1 MKKFFI
7 STVMVF
13 AFSALAVGQVKGYD
27 FMTKLD
33 QRKTYQAISQYVGAN
48 FDQHDAMKVVFSTS
62 ASKMGKAIEANDE
75 AQVQKA
81 LNFNLANMRAIL
93 SKEQYR
99 KYLTLLN
106 VSYYNKQNLLA
117 VKK

>member
-1 MKKFFI
+1 M
-7 STVMVF
+7 SLAMVF
-13 AFSALAVGQVKGYD
+13 ALSTFAVAQVSSYE
-27 FMTKLD
+27 FMTKLND
-33 QRKTYQAISQYVGAN
+33 GKSLRALTKYVGAG
-48 FDQHDAMKVVFSTS
+48 FDQYDAMRMILNSS
-62 ASKMGKAIEANDE
+62 AYKMGKAIEANDE

-81 LNFNLANMRAIL
+81 LNFNLANMKAVL

>member
-1 MKKFFI
+1 MKRFFV
-7 STVMVF
+7 SAVMVF
-13 AFSALAVGQVKGYD
+13 AFSALAVAQVGSYE

-33 QRKTYQAISQYVGAN
+33 DRKTFRAVSSYVGAN
-48 FDQHDAMKVVFSTS
+48 FEQHDAMRMILETS
-62 ASKMGKAIEANDE
+62 ASKMEKAIEANDE
-75 AQVQKA
+75 ARVTKA

-93 SKEQYR
+93 TKEQYR

-117 VKK
+117 VRK

>member
-1 MKKFFI
+1 MFAL
-7 STVMVF
+7 STTF
-13 AFSALAVGQVKGYD
+13 AVAQVSD
-27 FMTKLD
+27 FEFMTKMNEGKSL
-33 QRKTYQAISQYVGAN
+33 KALAKYVEAGFEQYGDMRMVLN
-48 FDQHDAMKVVFSTS
+48 SS
-62 ASKMGKAIEANDE
+62 AYKMEKAIESNDE
-75 AQVQKA
+75 AQVKKA

-93 SKEQYR
+93 TKEQYR